1 MFESYTELKQLREVA
16 DILASTQDWPALYD
30 YNKLANNEVPVYAAS
45 YVDDMYVHIEH
56 SDAMVEKI
64 KNCKRFITNAMY
76 HDALRSKS
84 DELMRQLFALRD
96 DSLD

>member
-1 MFESYTELKQLREVA
+1 MFESYTELKNLREVA
-16 DILASTQDWPALYD
+16 DILADTNDWPALYD
-30 YNKLANNEVPVYAAS
+30 YNQLANNEVPVYAAT
-45 YVDDMYVHIEH
+45 YVDDMYVHFEH
-56 SDAMVEKI
+56 SAATVEKI
-64 KNCKRFITNAMY
+64 RNCKQFITNTMY